1 MPNGLYINKRYY
13 MGIILKFS
21 SNEQIF
27 SKSAKAYSK
36 KNAQDE
42 RRKKA
47 VQTKDSN
54 RNRGRKEQRL

>member
-1 MPNGLYINKRYY
+1 MPNGLSINKRYY

-27 SKSAKAYSK
+27 IKSAKAYSK
-36 KNAQDE
+36 KNEKDE